1 VKKCGD
7 DSVSNHQGLKSRNL
21 ITFPLDI
28 PEVDVISVEVN
39 ERGDYIVTVESTQN
53 SAVCQSCGDR
63 ITQPNGYGRE
73 IELRH
78 LPILGHRLYIR
89 LRPKRYE
96 CPRCNGKTTTQ
107 KLDWYEPKS
116 PHTKAYDRHLMLQL
130 INSTVEDVSR
140 KEDIGYDAVDGAIE
154 RCIQDSVNWDEFTE
168 LKIIGIDEIAMR
180 KGHANFVAIITT
192 QQSDG
197 HVALLGILADRQK
210 ETVRQFL
217 ETIPKHLWQTMEKV
231 CTDMWEGYANAVT
244 EFAADHP
251 EVSVDVV
258 VDRFHVAEN
267 YRECVD
273 NLRKRECRR
282 LKKELSE
289 AQYAEIHG
297 VLWPVRKNSAD
308 LTADE
313 QEKLNRLFEY
323 SPDLKLAYTFREEL
337 TSIFELP
344 LTKEEA
350 NQQIIEWHNK
360 VSRSTLTCFDKFL
373 TTLNNWLDKI
383 VNYFSGRFSSGF
395 VEGLNNKI
403 KTTKRRCYGILR
415 NTTLFQRLYLDIEGY
430 RNFA

>member
-1 VKKCGD
+1 M
-7 DSVSNHQGLKSRNL
+7 SNHQGLKSRNL

-28 PEVDVISVEVN
+28 PEVDVISVEIN

-130 INSTVEDVSR
+130 INSTVKDVSR

-154 RCIQDSVNWDEFTE
+154 RCIQDRVNWDEFTE

-197 HVALLGILADRQK
+197 HVALLGVLADRQK
-210 ETVRQFL
+210 ETVREFL

-251 EVSVDVV
+251 EVSVAVV

-297 VLWPVRKNSAD
+297 VLWPIRKNSAD
-308 LTADE
+308 LTTDE
-313 QEKLNRLFEY
+313 QEKLDRLFEY

-350 NQQIIEWHNK
+350 NQQIIQWQNK
-360 VSRSTLTCFDKFL
+360 ASRSTLTCFDKFL

-383 VNYFSGRFSSGF
+383 TNYFAGRFNSGF

-403 KTTKRRCYGILR
+403 KTTKRRCYGILQ

>member
-1 VKKCGD
+1 M
-7 DSVSNHQGLKSRNL
+7 SNHQGLKSRNL

-28 PEVDVISVEVN
+28 PEVDVISVEIN

-130 INSTVEDVSR
+130 INSTVKDVSR

-197 HVALLGILADRQK
+197 HVALLGVLADRQK
-210 ETVRQFL
+210 ETVREFL

-251 EVSVDVV
+251 EVSVAVV

-297 VLWPVRKNSAD
+297 VLWPIRKNSAD
-308 LTADE
+308 LTTDE
-313 QEKLNRLFEY
+313 QEKLDRLFEY
-323 SPDLKLAYTFREEL
+323 SPDLKLAYIFREEL

-350 NQQIIEWHNK
+350 NQQIIQWQNK
-360 VSRSTLTCFDKFL
+360 ASRSTLTCFDKFL

-383 VNYFSGRFSSGF
+383 TNYFAGRFNSGF

-403 KTTKRRCYGILR
+403 KTTKRRCYGILQ

>member
-1 VKKCGD
+1 M
-7 DSVSNHQGLKSRNL
+7 SNHQGLKSRNL

-28 PEVDVISVEVN
+28 PEVDVINVGTN

-53 SAVCQSCGDR
+53 GTVCQSCGGR

-89 LRPKRYE
+89 LRPKRYK
-96 CPRCNGKTTTQ
+96 CPRCNGKTSTQ
-107 KLDWYEPKS
+107 KLDWYEPNS
-116 PHTKAYDRHLMLQL
+116 PHTIAYDHHLMLQL
-130 INSTVEDVSR
+130 VNSTVKDVSR
-140 KEDIGYDAVDGAIE
+140 KEDDGYDAVEGAIG
-154 RCIQDSVNWDEFTE
+154 RCIQASVNWERFTE
-168 LKIIGIDEIAMR
+168 LEIIGIDEIAMR
-180 KGHANFVAIITT
+180 KGHGNFVAIITT

-197 HVALLGILADRQK
+197 HVALLGVLADRQK
-210 ETVRQFL
+210 ETVRKFL
-217 ETIPKHLWQTMEKV
+217 ETIPHRLWQTMDKV

-273 NLRKRECRR
+273 NLRKQECRR

-289 AQYAEIHG
+289 AQYAEIQG
-297 VLWPVRKNSAD
+297 LLWPIRKNSAD
-308 LTADE
+308 LTAEE
-313 QEKLNRLFEY
+313 QEKLNHLFRY

-350 NQQIIEWHNK
+350 KEQIIEWHNK
-360 VSRSTLTCFDKFL
+360 VSQSTLTCFDKFL

-383 VNYFSGRFSSGF
+383 INYFVGRFSSGF

-430 RNFA
+430 RRFA